1 MTILDLTGRVVEVF
15 DIEASMGL
23 NPPFAIEL
31 DNYPQGVFLIKLF
44 DKNSGEMLEAKFV
57 KQ

>member
-1 MTILDLTGRVVEVF
+1 MTILDITGRVVEMF
-15 DIEASMGL
+15 NIEATKGL
-23 NPPFAIEL
+23 NPPFAIDLE
-31 DNYPQGVFLIKLF
+31 NYPQGVFLINLF